1 VKHAH
6 SEQNPEKYW
15 GRDTLR
21 AVEFALFVLNEQYG
35 ATLPSGKKS
44 RVITPENT
52 IVIASSVSNGAGAA
66 LAAAEEDKWGLIDG
80 VAVTE
85 PNIQISPRTA
95 PVIRRGSLT
104 YTGGS
109 KPLYDFFTYASLYQ
123 PCAAL
128 STRAT
133 GAPFGVVI
141 VPARAANRCE
151 ALAAKGLLVATTL
164 VDQAE
169 EALDKLLTYG
179 WEPESNLLHPSHYGL
194 ATTSITMTYS
204 NAHGRFSVLDNLCG
218 LSFAYTSATGQPI
231 AALPSIA
238 TIFGTGNGVPPMA
251 GISVVN
257 NDSVGGPLLESAST
271 SPSTNKQDYNFDG
284 ALCQREL
291 MTGSTPN
298 ASRVQLGVQQVQ
310 KSANLQGKPAII
322 VHGRSDT
329 LVPTNFSSRPYYAQ
343 NKVVE
348 GSASKLRY
356 IEVTNAQ
363 HFDAFLANPALGF
376 NTLYIPLHVYFN
388 RALDAM
394 YEHLTTGAALPP
406 SQVVKTEPR
415 GVGAPPITSANV
427 PPISATPG
435 SNAILFDGTTL
446 TIPD

>member
-1 VKHAH
+1 MDNLIKYGW
-6 SEQNPEKYW
+6 QPESSP
-15 GRDTLR
+15 L
-21 AVEFALFVLNEQYG
+21 Q
-35 ATLPSGKKS
+35 
-44 RVITPENT
+44 
-52 IVIASSVSNGAGAA
+52 ASHYA
-66 LAAAEEDKWGLIDG
+66 LATPG
-80 VAVTE
+80 VA
-85 PNIQISPRTA
+85 A
-95 PVIRRGSLT
+95 
-104 YTGGS
+104 
-109 KPLYDFFTYASLYQ
+109 
-123 PCAAL
+123 
-128 STRAT
+128 
-133 GAPFGVVI
+133 
-141 VPARAANRCE
+141 
-151 ALAAKGLLVATTL
+151 
-164 VDQAE
+164 
-169 EALDKLLTYG
+169 
-179 WEPESNLLHPSHYGL
+179 
-194 ATTSITMTYS
+194 TYS
-204 NAHGRFSVLDNLCG
+204 NSYGRFSVLDNLCG
-218 LSFAYTSATGQPI
+218 LSFASTDLVTNLVTAVKPLLLPTS
-231 AALPSIA
+231 
-238 TIFGTGNGVPPMA
+238 FGDGNGVPPMLGVTGLSS
-251 GISVVN
+251 GITVVN
-257 NDSVGGPLLESAST
+257 NLDPRGQPLLDSASQ
-271 SPSTNKQDYNFDG
+271 SPSTNREDFNFDG
-284 ALCQREL
+284 ALCQCEL
-291 MTGSTPN
+291 MTGSTTN